1 MYIGR
6 MAAGPQ
12 HARCCPRVVLMEG
25 LKVRPHP
32 PERGPMQLPLAEGG
46 SIGAHVTRAGGILYA
61 HTQHVPK
68 HGRGNWAYRP
78 WHWGRHLQVDMGGMG
93 CAPAPLACVGME
105 GLVLWFGPYGGCR
118 LPSCEPLAQAPSE
131 WSLCVKG
138 WVHTVRS
145 PCVECIRF

>member
-46 SIGAHVTRAGGILYA
+46 SIGAHVTRAGGILYV
-61 HTQHVPK
+61 HTQQVPLHWEGQLGIQTMALGPTPASRYGWDGLRAGSACLCR
-68 HGRGNWAYRP
+68 HGG
-78 WHWGRHLQVDMGGMG
+78 V
-93 CAPAPLACVGME
+93 
-105 GLVLWFGPYGGCR
+105 GLVVWPV
-118 LPSCEPLAQAPSE
+118 
-131 WSLCVKG
+131 W
-138 WVHTVRS
+138 WVPPPV
-145 PCVECIRF
+145 V